1 MGKDYEVFEVTKDN
15 EKDYLQEIVNLE
27 NLVLEKMEK
36 EGKIGQLFT
45 TGEEGISE
53 YIKSKSNHVFIATKN
68 NDNKT
73 ISAAYI
79 TQGQIPFT
87 YNDITKYF
95 KSNDNYQEYVKSKY
109 SEQEYKKMIREV
121 YIRKIC
127 AFKYARDIILN
138 KNKLLDLTQLSEDEK
153 NEYFLKTVED
163 EYNNPYNKF
172 HEKSEIRDDLNKY
185 MSVYM
190 KNVYDDMKRYE
201 QLYWIDFIKLQQE
214 LGKNKQCKELQEK
227 SGEDKEVEVNK
238 FDSTMKAYDKI
249 LSFQKYKIY
258 DMGT

>member
-27 NLVLEKMEK
+27 NLVLENMEQ

-95 KSNDNYQEYVKSKY
+95 
-109 SEQEYKKMIREV
+109 
-121 YIRKIC
+121 
-127 AFKYARDIILN
+127 A
-138 KNKLLDLTQLSEDEK
+138 EK
-153 NEYFLKTVED
+153 
-163 EYNNPYNKF
+163 
-172 HEKSEIRDDLNKY
+172 
-185 MSVYM
+185 
-190 KNVYDDMKRYE
+190 
-201 QLYWIDFIKLQQE
+201 
-214 LGKNKQCKELQEK
+214 
-227 SGEDKEVEVNK
+227 
-238 FDSTMKAYDKI
+238 
-249 LSFQKYKIY
+249 
-258 DMGT
+258 